1 MQAPDVLMEVTRF
14 YSSTALVARQITAP
28 GILLLNLACLIEFSA
43 WAFIVPI
50 SAAFRT
56 YKGIDI
62 ARHQL
67 WVYSKFTSASP
78 DINGLLTD
86 FHPLKTELDQ
96 YLERCFAGF
105 CLYNACAR
113 NACQVLAG
121 QLMAWT

>member
-1 MQAPDVLMEVTRF
+1 MQTPDVLMEVTRF
-14 YSSTALVARQITAP
+14 YSSTALVAQQITTP

-67 WVYSKFTSASP
+67 WVYSNFTSASP
-78 DINGLLTD
+78 DIVWSMVSLLISI
-86 FHPLKTELDQ
+86 H
-96 YLERCFAGF
+96 
-105 CLYNACAR
+105 
-113 NACQVLAG
+113 
-121 QLMAWT
+121 